1 MIGGSQLTTCNCGDI
16 VAPHANFGTCELK
29 WKLTKIFDSGE
40 LIYYRPGDSGRS
52 CSDSCAFTDPGYV
65 GSRWPA
71 YPPGGFPAGGLYKRV
86 VVDQLDEGEATWTTF
101 TQVAVQTVSG
111 ASGGKYYRPGTATT
125 SGGVVIAQN
134 LTCKFRIYEANPN
147 TASTIITSQGEVSR
161 VTDCTFCGTYTTGD
175 CNTYVVGPGS
185 LSAPEVVTTGRT
197 GSSTFSYPSTLANP
211 PKIRVRWLA
220 ATQRV
225 VGLELTLTAAG
236 IALGEWVVTKGP
248 SGLTLSCST
257 VTLVYPPTSKITPA
271 STGVR
276 AQIQATGY
284 FTAVAD
290 STVTTNAEVRDL
302 QEMSEYLTGNADCV
316 ELVLVP
322 LNSIAAPSS
331 IYFIKPT
338 PAPAEIKYLGFDAG
352 FDRDDEPVGTCSQG
366 ASCTKGWVFQLNS
379 GWTDDED
386 GFKQFISAARGL
398 RIDVTNQNLTTP
410 DAYPTGTYLQVP
422 TASAAIPLYRFD
434 IRYKAPNSSGLFG
447 KSGWDYVSGP
457 TSVTRVSFSDPGG
470 PGLPS
475 KIRSHVDSGCLPQ
488 TCASIAGGQCSEF
501 ISTGCPG
508 SSAPFQNCIRCGG
521 VYSIY
526 CNGNHYQVCPCTC
539 CQDYVTEVPY
549 TYPPISAAA
558 TMELDGNLKLV
569 VT

>member
-1 MIGGSQLTTCNCGDI
+1 MIGSLPLTTCNCGDI
-16 VAPHANFGTCELK
+16 VPPHANFGTCELK
-29 WKLTKIFDSGE
+29 WKLIKTFDSGE
-40 LIYYRPGDSGRS
+40 LIYYTPGDSGIY
-52 CSDSCAFTDPGYV
+52 CYADCAFSKPGGI
-65 GSRWPA
+65 GSRWNQGV
-71 YPPGGFPAGGLYKRV
+71 PPGGGIYKRV

-111 ASGGKYYRPGTATT
+111 GLGGKYYRPGTATT

-147 TASTIITSQGEVSR
+147 TASTILTSQGEVSR
-161 VTDCTFCGTYTTGD
+161 VTDCTLCGTYTNSD
-175 CNTYVVGPGS
+175 CSTVTYGPGS
-185 LSAPEVVTTGRT
+185 LFAPEVVTTGRT

-225 VGLELTLTAAG
+225 VGLKLTLTAAG
-236 IALGEWVVTKGP
+236 IALGEWFVTKGP
-248 SGLTLSCST
+248 SGLTLSCAT
-257 VTLVYPPTSKITPA
+257 VTLVYPPTGKITPA

-302 QEMSEYLTGNADCV
+302 QEMSEYLNGNADCV

-331 IYFIKPT
+331 ISFIKPT

-352 FDRDDEPVGTCSQG
+352 FDRDDAPVGSCSPFG
-366 ASCTKGWVFQLNS
+366 SCTKGWVFRLNS
-379 GWTDDED
+379 GWTDDES
-386 GFKQFISAARGL
+386 GFRQFISAARGL
-398 RIDVTNQNLTTP
+398 RVDVTNQDLTIP
-410 DAYPTGTYLQVP
+410 GAYFTDTYLQDP

-434 IRYKAPNSSGLFG
+434 IRYKAPIGSTSG
-447 KSGWDYVSGP
+447 KTGWDYLSGP
-457 TSVTRVSFSDPGG
+457 TSATRVSFSDPGG

-475 KIRSHVDSGCLPQ
+475 KIISRVDSGCLPQ
-488 TCASIAGGQCSEF
+488 TCASLPNGACSEF
-501 ISTGCPG
+501 IPTCPG
-508 SSAPFQNCIRCGG
+508 VSSPFQNCVRCGTQ
-521 VYSIY
+521 ILT
-526 CNGNHYQVCPCTC
+526 CNGQNYVVCPCTC
-539 CQDYVTEVPY
+539 CQEYVTEVPY
-549 TYPPISAAA
+549 TVPPISAPA
-558 TMELDGNLKLV
+558 TLTLDGNFKLV

>member
-1 MIGGSQLTTCNCGDI
+1 MIGSSQLTTCNCGDI
-16 VAPHANFGTCELK
+16 VPPHANFGTCELK
-29 WKLTKIFDSGE
+29 WKLIKTFDSGE
-40 LIYYRPGDSGRS
+40 LIYYKPGDGGIY
-52 CSDSCAFTDPGYV
+52 CYADCAFSEPGFI
-65 GSRWPA
+65 GSRWPS
-71 YPPGGFPAGGLYKRV
+71 YPPGGGIYKRV

-111 ASGGKYYRPGTATT
+111 GTGGKYYRPGTATT

-134 LTCKFRIYEANPN
+134 LTCKFRIYEANPA
-147 TASTIITSQGEVSR
+147 TASTTLTSHGEVSR
-161 VTDCTFCGTYTTGD
+161 ETDCTFCGTYTNSD
-175 CNTYVVGPGS
+175 CSTVTYGPDS
-185 LSAPEVVTTGRT
+185 WAAAEVVTTGRT

-236 IALGEWVVTKGP
+236 IALGEWFVTKGP
-248 SGLTLSCST
+248 SGLTLSCAT
-257 VTLVYPPTSKITPA
+257 VTLVYPPTGKITPA

-302 QEMSEYLTGNADCV
+302 QETSEYLNGNADCV

-331 IYFIKPT
+331 ISFIKPT
-338 PAPAEIKYLGFDAG
+338 PAPAETKYLGFDAG
-352 FDRDDEPVGTCSQG
+352 FDRDDPPVGSCSPIF
-366 ASCTKGWVFQLNS
+366 SCTKGWVFRLNS
-379 GWTDDED
+379 GWTDDES
-386 GFKQFISAARGL
+386 GFREFISAARGL
-398 RIDVTNQNLTTP
+398 RVDVTNQSLTTP

-434 IRYKAPNSSGLFG
+434 IRYKAPTGTG
-447 KSGWDYVSGP
+447 GGQTGWDYLSGP
-457 TSVTRVSFSDPGG
+457 TSATRVSFSDPGG

-475 KIRSHVDSGCLPQ
+475 NIVSRVHSGCLPQ
-488 TCASIAGGQCSEF
+488 TCFDVTSGPPCSSV
-501 ISTGCPG
+501 IPTCPG
-508 SSAPFQNCIRCGG
+508 VSSPFPNCIMCELQTVTCDGIDY
-521 VYSIY
+521 V
-526 CNGNHYQVCPCTC
+526 VCPCTC
-539 CQDYVTEVPY
+539 CQEYVTEVPY
-549 TYPPISAAA
+549 TFPPVSAPA
-558 TMELDGNLKLV
+558 TLTLDGNFKLV